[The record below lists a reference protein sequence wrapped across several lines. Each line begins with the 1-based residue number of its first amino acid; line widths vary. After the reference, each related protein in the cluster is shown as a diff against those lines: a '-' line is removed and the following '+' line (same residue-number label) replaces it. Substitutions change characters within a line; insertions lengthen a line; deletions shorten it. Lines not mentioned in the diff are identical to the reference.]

1 MKVLYLTDPALDY
14 LADQIY
20 TGLCKVLGW
29 QNIFDFPKK
38 AAYHDPAARVAYLPQ
53 NPGHDA
59 SVDDLVRRIREHR
72 VDLVLVSSP
81 RRGTLEAYHLLAKHV
96 AFPPTVLLDGED
108 DSRIRADVYRS
119 VGAGLY
125 FKRELKPAVEAR
137 RSGLRSRWTVSQ
149 GDSDEFSRIHP
160 LPFSVMEVPV
170 HSPVAKP
177 PDIDISFLGRA
188 SHRKRVRAVNLLR
201 RSADIRF
208 EGGVYVD
215 SGDRRSK
222 LGNSLFDIVRAKLCG
237 DLLVPVTERGCRLG
251 TEEYQALLHR
261 SKMALSIRGGGFDTL
276 RYWEIVA
283 SKTLLISE
291 PPDILIPN
299 NFEHGVHAMF
309 CRSDLRDLPALVRRL
324 RDDDAA
330 RGRMVNAAF
339 EHLTAFHTSERRAAY
354 LLDTC
359 RRFL

>member
-1 MKVLYLTDPALDY
+1 M
-14 LADQIY
+14 
-20 TGLCKVLGW
+20 
-29 QNIFDFPKK
+29 
-38 AAYHDPAARVAYLPQ
+38 
-53 NPGHDA
+53 
-59 SVDDLVRRIREHR
+59 
-72 VDLVLVSSP
+72 LVSSP

-125 FKRELKPAVEAR
+125 FKRELKPSVEAR
-137 RSGLRSRWTVSQ
+137 RS
-149 GDSDEFSRIHP
+149 DSDQFSRIHP

-170 HSPVAKP
+170 RSPVAKP

-222 LGNSLFDIVRAKLCG
+222 LGDSLFDIVRAKLCG
-237 DLLVPVTERGCRLG
+237 DLLVPVTERGCRLD

-261 SKMALSIRGGGFDTL
+261 SKMALWIRGGGFDTL
-276 RYWEIVA
+276 RYWEV
-283 SKTLLISE
+283 
-291 PPDILIPN
+291 
-299 NFEHGVHAMF
+299 
-309 CRSDLRDLPALVRRL
+309 VRPRHCSFL
-324 RDDDAA
+324 SR
-330 RGRMVNAAF
+330 R
-339 EHLTAFHTSERRAAY
+339 TS
-354 LLDTC
+354 
-359 RRFL
+359 

>member
-1 MKVLYLTDPALDY
+1 MKVLYLTDPGLDY

-38 AAYHDPAARVAYLPQ
+38 AAYHEPASRVAYLPQ

-59 SVDDLVRRIREHR
+59 SFDELVCEIRDGRI
-72 VDLVLVSSP
+72 DLVLVSSP
-81 RRGTLEAYHLLAKHV
+81 RHGTLEASRLFAKHS

-125 FKRELKPAVEAR
+125 FKRELKPEVIAG
-137 RSGLRSRWTVSQ
+137 RSGLRSRWTVGQ
-149 GDSDEFSRIHP
+149 CVPDQYRRVHP
-160 LPFSVMEVPV
+160 LPFSMTEVPV
-170 HSPVAKP
+170 HSPVKKLQ
-177 PDIDISFLGRA
+177 DIDISFAGRA
-188 SHRKRVRAVNLLR
+188 SHRKRLRAVSLLR
-201 RSADIRF
+201 HTADIRF

-215 SGDRRSK
+215 SVDRRSK
-222 LGNSLFDIVRAKLCG
+222 LGDSWFDVVKAKLRG
-237 DLLVPVTERGCRLG
+237 DPPVPVSERGCRLG
-251 TEEYQALLHR
+251 AEEYQALLHR

-309 CRSDLRDLPALVRRL
+309 CRPDLRDLPALVRRL
-324 RDDDAA
+324 RDDTAA
-330 RGRMVNAAF
+330 RGRMVDAAF
-339 EHLTAFHTSERRAAY
+339 EHLTAFHTSERRATY

>member
-1 MKVLYLTDPALDY
+1 MNILYLTDPGLDY

-29 QNIFDFPKK
+29 QNIFDFPRK
-38 AAYHDPAARVAYLPQ
+38 AAYHDPASRATYLPQ
-53 NPGHDA
+53 NPGHNA
-59 SVDDLVRRIREHR
+59 SFDELVSKILDHRI
-72 VDLVLVSSP
+72 DLVLVSSP
-81 RRGTLEAYHLLAKHV
+81 RRGTLEAFHLFAKHG
-96 AFPPTVLLDGED
+96 ALPPTVLLDGED

-119 VGAGLY
+119 VKAGLY
-125 FKRELKPAVEAR
+125 FKRELKHAVKTR
-137 RSGLRSRWTVSQ
+137 RSGLRSWTVGQ
-149 GDSDEFSRIHP
+149 RIPDQFRRIHP
-160 LPFSVMEVPV
+160 LPFSVTEIPV

-177 PDIDISFLGRA
+177 PDIDISFVGRA
-188 SHRKRVRAVNLLR
+188 SHRKRVRAVNLLH

-208 EGGVYVD
+208 EGGVYAD
-215 SGDRRSK
+215 SRDRRSK
-222 LGNSLFDIVRAKLCG
+222 LVDSWFDVIRTKLGG
-237 DLLVPVTERGCRLG
+237 DPLVPVPERGCRLG
-251 TEEYQALLHR
+251 AEEYQALLHR

-283 SKTLLISE
+283 SMTLLISE

-339 EHLTAFHTSERRAAY
+339 EHLTAFHTSERRASY

-359 RRFL
+359 RKFL

>member
-1 MKVLYLTDPALDY
+1 MNVLYLTDPGLDY

-20 TGLCKVLGW
+20 TGLCQVLGW
-29 QNIFDFPKK
+29 QNVFDFPRK
-38 AAYHDPAARVAYLPQ
+38 AAYHDPASRVACIPQ

-59 SVDDLVRRIREHR
+59 SVDELITKIRDR
-72 VDLVLVSSP
+72 LIDLVLVSSP
-81 RRGTLEAYHLLAKHV
+81 RRGALDAYHLLAKHV
-96 AFPPTVLLDGED
+96 AFPSTVLIDGED

-119 VGAGLY
+119 VEAGLY
-125 FKRELKPAVEAR
+125 FKRELKPALTTM
-137 RSGLRSRWTVSQ
+137 RSGLRSRWTVGQ
-149 GDSDEFSRIHP
+149 RIPDQYRRIHP
-160 LPFSVMEVPV
+160 LPFSVTEVPAQ
-170 HSPVAKP
+170 SPVAKLR
-177 PDIDISFLGRA
+177 DIDISFAGRA
-188 SHRKRVRAVNLLR
+188 SHRKRVRAVSLLR
-201 RSADIRF
+201 RTADIRF

-215 SGDRRSK
+215 SEDRRSK
-222 LGNSLFDIVRAKLCG
+222 LGDSWFDVVKAKLRG
-237 DLLVPVTERGCRLG
+237 DPLVPVSERGCRLG
-251 TEEYQALLHR
+251 ADEYQALLHR

-299 NFEHGVHAMF
+299 NFEHGVHVIF
-309 CRSDLRDLPALVRRL
+309 CRSDLRDLPALVRHL
-324 RDDDAA
+324 RNDDAA
-330 RGRMVNAAF
+330 RRRMVNAAF